1 LFERV
6 DPAARSYGRLLSQGA
21 DLTEVQALRRG
32 SEIAFRSLVERHT
45 PTLIRVARTLVRDR
59 SVAEEVVQQTWV
71 EVLESVDRFESR
83 STVKTWLCGICVNT
97 ARARMRQE
105 RRTIPMSSLARESDS
120 DAQPAVDPS
129 RFYPPDSHWAGHWF
143 AFPKIWPDTP
153 EESAWTAELKT
164 RLLTAIDALPDAQ
177 RQVLVLRDVEGLSG
191 EEVCNVLGLSD
202 TNQRVLLHRARSKL
216 RGLLEDLLDP
226 PRPS

>member
-1 LFERV
+1 V
-6 DPAARSYGRLLSQGA
+6 NPAARGYSRLLNQGA
-21 DLTEVQALRRG
+21 DLTEVQALRGG

-45 PTLIRVARTLVRDR
+45 PALLRVARALVRDR
-59 SVAEEVVQQTWV
+59 AVAEDVVQQTWV
-71 EVLESVDRFESR
+71 AVLESVDGFESR

-97 ARARMRQE
+97 ARARIRQE
-105 RRTIPMSSLARESDS
+105 RRTIPMSSLPQESD
-120 DAQPAVDPS
+120 AAGPPAVDPS

-143 AFPKIWPDTP
+143 AFPKTWPDTP

-164 RLLTAIDALPDAQ
+164 RLLTAIDALPEAQ

-202 TNQRVLLHRARSKL
+202 TNQRVLLHRARSRL
-216 RGLLEDLLDP
+216 RGLLEDFFDA
-226 PRPS
+226 PRAS